1 MEDDLITV
9 GIILG
14 PRGLKGQLRVES
26 FSDLPGRFT
35 KGESFTL
42 NGMERVL
49 RNTIDGTKGLILE
62 FVGIDSRECAEKYRR
77 CELKI
82 SPERSEKLI
91 PRGSYF
97 HHEIIGMVVL
107 DEKDVELGKVIE
119 IIVTGANDVYV
130 ISNAI
135 DRDILIPAIS
145 SVVREICVEDLTM
158 RINLPKGLNT
168 RL

>member
-1 MEDDLITV
+1 
-9 GIILG
+9 
-14 PRGLKGQLRVES
+14 
-26 FSDLPGRFT
+26 
-35 KGESFTL
+35 
-42 NGMERVL
+42 
-49 RNTIDGTKGLILE
+49 
-62 FVGIDSRECAEKYRR
+62 
-77 CELKI
+77 
-82 SPERSEKLI
+82 
-91 PRGSYF
+91 
-97 HHEIIGMVVL
+97 MVVL